1 MYKGADERT
10 KPGNTETAQGVKI
23 WSCRRKTASEREG
36 KTRHPKTKVNRLGPK
51 DIFLENKQ
59 NRIKKK
65 SKWET
70 TIIRLSLVPLKPQ
83 DS

>member
-23 WSCRRKTASEREG
+23 WTCRRKTALEREG
-36 KTRHPKTKVNRLGPK
+36 KRRHHNTKVK
-51 DIFLENKQ
+51 
-59 NRIKKK
+59 
-65 SKWET
+65 
-70 TIIRLSLVPLKPQ
+70 SLVPLKPQ